1 MIDRIEEYRRDWIAG
16 PYRRIK
22 RRTLKLK
29 KPLRWGGLMLLVL
42 LGLGVSFF
50 SVLNQYRH
58 RLERATYDQVCRIK
72 TELELSAQ
80 LRLLRQYYLS
90 NGGLPQDPMGYL
102 KPFLKDNKPF
112 PKGCDFWGRP
122 YRVEQYW
129 DYFGIR
135 SAGPNGK
142 MEDADDLLASAKLKD
157 LNGDR

>member
-22 RRTLKLK
+22 RRTLKLRK
-29 KPLRWGGLMLLVL
+29 RWRWGGLALVVL
-42 LGLGVSFF
+42 AGLGVSFY

-58 RLERATYDQVCRIK
+58 RLEKATNNEVCRMK
-72 TELELSAQ
+72 TELELSAL

-90 NGGLPQDPMGYL
+90 NGGLPQDPIGYL
-102 KPFLKDNKPF
+102 KPFLKDNKPY
-112 PKGCDFWGRP
+112 PRGCDFWGHP
-122 YRVEQYW
+122 YKVEQYW

-142 MEDADDLLASAKLKD
+142 MDDGDDLLASAKLKD
-157 LNGDR
+157 LNGDP